1 MSFAEDMS
9 ATEDITAMVQ
19 ALSRRWW
26 LFIISYPGLSRFG
39 DVEMTVGDLG
49 TRLGCLKSG

>member
-1 MSFAEDMS
+1 MYEKY
-9 ATEDITAMVQ
+9 IVLMVNSILRRQ
-19 ALSRRWW
+19 LEEWINSRRW

-49 TRLGCLKSG
+49 ARFSG